1 MFLAAPNHQCV
12 GLVRNDGGVSEPAEN
27 CMSKTQNRDY
37 RAASLND
44 LFVGHHN
51 EGLKTAF
58 LDTFVPGMRLATGMS
73 ILLGGGG
80 RLMRNSEGK
89 WTIDADATG
98 GKSTLCSFSGEPSI
112 KKMPLSLEIK
122 LLHFV
127 RH

>member
-44 LFVGHHN
+44 LFVGPHN

-58 LDTFVPGMRLATGMS
+58 LDTFVPGLRLANRTS
-73 ILLGGGG
+73 ILMGGGGG
-80 RLMRNSEGK
+80 RLVRNSEGK
-89 WTIDADATG
+89 WTIDAADATG
-98 GKSTLCSFSGEPSI
+98 GKATLCSFSGEQSI
-112 KKMPLSLEIK
+112 
-122 LLHFV
+122 
-127 RH
+127 